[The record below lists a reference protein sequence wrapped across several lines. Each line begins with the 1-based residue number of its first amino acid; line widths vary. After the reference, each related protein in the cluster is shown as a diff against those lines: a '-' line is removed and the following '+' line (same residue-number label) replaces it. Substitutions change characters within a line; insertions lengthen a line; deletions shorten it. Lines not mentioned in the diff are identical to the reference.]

1 MSFVAD
7 LSTPLITVE
16 RPAKGRVLMIWPRRG
31 GCLDLDVTVTTQE
44 VHLALAGCDGPA
56 LVVDL
61 DHILNPAIRE
71 FEMLMGV
78 KRGRK

>member
-7 LSTPLITVE
+7 LSFPLLAVE
-16 RPAKGRVLMIWPRRG
+16 RPAKGRMLITWPRRG
-31 GCLDLDVTVTTQE
+31 VRLPLDISVTTQE

-56 LVVDL
+56 LVIDI
-61 DHILNPAIRE
+61 DHIINPAIRE

-78 KRGRK
+78 KRSRR